1 MSELSTLR
9 PAAITF
15 LALCFVSLTAAAQ
28 VNVTTY
34 HNDIS
39 RTGQNTQETT
49 LTPSNVNST
58 KFAPMF
64 VIQVD
69 GQVYAQPLVL
79 SNVNL
84 GSQGT
89 HNVVYIATEND
100 SVYAADA
107 NNGTIYWHV
116 SLGTPASNTQVGCS
130 DISPEYGITSTPV
143 IDTTTTP
150 PRLYVVALTMGDGDP
165 LYQLHALNVE
175 TGADIFGLP
184 TTIGPSLDG
193 ISFDSANQHIRP
205 ALLLENE
212 HIIIGS
218 GSHCDNPGWY
228 GWVMSY
234 STSTLQQEAAFITE
248 PTGNKAGVWMSGGGP
263 AADASGNIYF
273 ATGNSAY
280 FLEPNYGDAI
290 VKLSPPATPW
300 PVADYFSPSAGDLMG
315 NTDNDVGSG
324 GVLLIPGTSLLVQA
338 GKEGVMYL
346 VNTTTGDMGKY
357 CGYENCPD
365 DIVQEID
372 GQDVGV
378 WGSPA
383 YWNDN
388 VYFGSANQTPTAD
401 SMKAFSFNANGSG
414 KLSTSPTS
422 VTPEAYAWPTPI
434 PSVSSNG
441 TADGIVW
448 ALDFSKGFLR
458 AYNAANLGSEIY
470 DGVLGA
476 NYTVKF
482 AVPTIANG
490 MVYTGTANNVTAFGL
505 PPVPT
510 WVWTYSGS
518 ETIPACTGDIPNFAI
533 LSGSESGVNSSS
545 WSVKVNGS
553 GAPINYET
561 NVSIMNSNGVV
572 VGGGSFSGNSGT
584 VTSPVPIGT
593 QSIPPTIRVSGSFY
607 NTLQKCTVDYG
618 ITSYMQVGS

>member
-1 MSELSTLR
+1 
-9 PAAITF
+9 
-15 LALCFVSLTAAAQ
+15 
-28 VNVTTY
+28 
-34 HNDIS
+34 
-39 RTGQNTQETT
+39 
-49 LTPSNVNST
+49 
-58 KFAPMF
+58 MF
-64 VIQVD
+64 VVQVD

-89 HNVVYIATEND
+89 HNVVFIATEND
-100 SVYAADA
+100 SLYAADA

-116 SLGTPASNTQVGCS
+116 SLGTPVPSAELYCTN
-130 DISPEYGITSTPV
+130 ISPSYGITSTPV

-150 PRLYVVALTMGDGDP
+150 PTLYVAALTSYDG
-165 LYQLHALNVE
+165 LHYQLHAINVE
-175 TGADIFGLP
+175 TGAEKFGAP
-184 TTIGPSLDG
+184 TTINPSD
-193 ISFDSANQHIRP
+193 FNPVTQHIRP
-205 ALLLENE
+205 ALLLENG

-218 GSHCDNPGWY
+218 GAYCDNPGWL
-228 GWVMSY
+228 GLVMSY
-234 STSTLQQEAAFITE
+234 STSTLQFEAEFITE
-248 PTGNKAGVWMSGGGP
+248 PSGNKAGVWMSGNGP

-280 FLEPNYGDAI
+280 YLAPNYGDAI
-290 VKLSPPATPW
+290 VKLAPPATAW

-338 GKEGVMYL
+338 GKEGVIYL

-372 GQDVGV
+372 GEDVGV

-422 VTPEAYAWPTPI
+422 VTPEAYAWPTPT

-448 ALDFSKGFLR
+448 ALDYGKGFLR
-458 AYNAANLGSEIY
+458 AYNATNLGSEIY

-490 MVYTGTANNVTAFGL
+490 MVYAGTANNVTAFGL
-505 PPVPT
+505 PPAPT
-510 WVWTYSGS
+510 WVWTYLGS
-518 ETIPACTGDIPNFAI
+518 ETIPACTGEVPNFAI

-553 GAPINYET
+553 GAPTNYET
-561 NVSIMNSNGVV
+561 GVSIMNSNGVV

-593 QSIPPTIRVSGSFY
+593 QSIPPTITVSGSFY
-607 NTLQKCTVDYG
+607 NTVQKCTVDYS
-618 ITSYMQVGS
+618 ITRYMAPAS